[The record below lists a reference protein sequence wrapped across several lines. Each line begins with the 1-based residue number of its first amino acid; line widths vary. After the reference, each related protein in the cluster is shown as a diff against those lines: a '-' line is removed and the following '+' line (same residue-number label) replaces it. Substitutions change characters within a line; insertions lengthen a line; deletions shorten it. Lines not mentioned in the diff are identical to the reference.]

1 MRRKAKGFR
10 SIKENQG
17 LHKRKNITGKMN
29 LGQLMRK
36 HPGLRDYL
44 FSLVTNSDWVFDDM
58 DFSIEE
64 FSDISGADLEEM
76 LEEINR
82 IAKGY

>member
-1 MRRKAKGFR
+1 MKKKGRGFR

-17 LHKRKNITGKMN
+17 LHKQKRVTGKMN

-36 HPGLRDYL
+36 HPALQDYL
-44 FSLVTNSDWVFDDM
+44 YSLVTNSDWVFDDM

-76 LEEINR
+76 LEEIDQ
-82 IAKGY
+82 IVKGY

>member
-1 MRRKAKGFR
+1 MRKKAKGFS

-17 LHKRKNITGKMN
+17 LHKQKRVEGKMN
-29 LGQLMRK
+29 LGQLIHK
-36 HPGLRDYL
+36 HPGLQEYL
-44 FSLVTNSDWVFDDM
+44 YSLVTNSDWVFEDM

-82 IAKGY
+82 IVKGY